1 MEVLNN
7 ELAQSIIERTTNVV
21 VHNINIMNEQGIII
35 ASGDKKRIGNKHE
48 GAVIALSRKNEFH
61 VDKDQIEKLSGVC
74 QGVNLPIEFQK
85 KIVGVI
91 GVTGKPSEVLGYGK
105 LIKLTAE
112 MMIEQE
118 YAMKELEWSNRIKK
132 EILMSIVHG
141 KQDSCVTVEKYVEK
155 FNIPL
160 KGSMAMLIFEVDYRD
175 VLKIEN
181 SGILASVLIMLE
193 GTLGD
198 SLAAV
203 MNSRTISMLYK
214 GDFNYSQMRFIEVK
228 LTEAFEEV
236 KRQFGIGIKAS
247 IGKSYD
253 KLSDMGKSFEIAKET
268 LMFGKSKRPENNI
281 YFFNSLKENMLFCSV
296 SNEDKWKKDELKA
309 TYELID
315 INDKNGELKETLKVL
330 VEENGEL
337 NHVSERLFIH
347 RNTLKYRLDKI
358 HKLTAKNPKN
368 YVDLFWLYSSILS
381 FCANE

>member
-35 ASGDKKRIGNKHE
+35 ASGDKKRIGSRHE
-48 GAVIALSRKNEFH
+48 GAVIALSRKNEFY
-61 VDKDQIEKLSGVC
+61 VDEDQIEKLSGVS
-74 QGVNLPIEFQK
+74 QGINLPIEFQK
-85 KIVGVI
+85 KIIGVI

-118 YAMKELEWSNRIKK
+118 YAMKELGWSNRIKK
-132 EILMSIVHG
+132 EILTSIAHG
-141 KQDSCVTVEKYVEK
+141 KQDPRVTVGKYIEK

-160 KGSMAMLIFEVDYRD
+160 TGSMAMIIFEVDYKD
-175 VLKIEN
+175 ALKMEN
-181 SGILASVLIMLE
+181 SGMLDNALIMLE
-193 GTLGD
+193 GKLGG

-203 MNSRTISMLYK
+203 LNSRTIAMLYK
-214 GDFNYSQMRFIEVK
+214 SDFNESQTGFVEEK
-228 LTEAFEEV
+228 LTEAFEEL
-236 KRQFGIGIKAS
+236 KRQFGIGMKAS
-247 IGKSYD
+247 IGKSFD
-253 KLSDMGKSFEIAKET
+253 KLSDMGKSFEIAKEI
-268 LMFGKSKRPENNI
+268 LMFGKNKHTDNNI
-281 YFFNSLKENMLFCSV
+281 YFFNSLKENMLFSSF

-309 TYELID
+309 TYELIEL
-315 INDKNGELKETLKVL
+315 NDKNGELKETLKVL

-337 NHVSERLFIH
+337 NHVSDRLFIH

-358 HKLTAKNPKN
+358 HKLTEKNPKN